1 MKLRRLRAI
10 AWKETLHILRDARSL
25 GLALVIP
32 MVMLFLFGYALNLD
46 LDRVPLLIWDQSV
59 TPQSRDMVSCFTGS
73 RYFRLGRFV
82 DSYAVIERALDTGE
96 ALTALVIPRDYADG
110 LTTGRNSVVQVF
122 LDGSDAYTA
131 TMAKGYAESVVG
143 GASLDL
149 VVRDSRRSGLPPPV
163 LPVDVR
169 PRVWYNADMQSR
181 NFIIPG
187 LVGIIMMIISALLT
201 SLTIARE
208 WETGTMEQLV
218 STPVK
223 PAELV
228 LGKLLPYFFLGLL
241 DVALAVSVGVF
252 LFGVPLRGSPYLL
265 FGLAAV
271 FLVGALCFGL
281 LLSVITRQQL
291 LASQLS
297 IMLTYL
303 PAVMLSGFIF
313 AIRNMP
319 VPVQIVTYF
328 FPARYFIGIIKAIF
342 LKGLIWQ
349 DLWFEAVL
357 LALFSFAL
365 VLLCIA
371 KFRKKLV

>member
-59 TPQSRDMVSCFTGS
+59 TPQSRDLVSCFTGS
-73 RYFRLGRFV
+73 RYFRLVRFV

-201 SLTIARE
+201 SLTVARE
-208 WETGTMEQLV
+208 WETGTMEQLI

-223 PAELV
+223 RIEII
-228 LGKLLPYFFLGLL
+228 LGKLIPYFVIGMF
-241 DVALAVSVGVF
+241 DVLLAVLLGKYLFQVPVRGRVDLIFGSAALFLAGALGVGV
-252 LFGVPLRGSPYLL
+252 LI
-265 FGLAAV
+265 
-271 FLVGALCFGL
+271 
-281 LLSVITRQQL
+281 SVITRAQL
-291 LASQLS
+291 LSSQLAM
-297 IMLTYL
+297 IVTYL
-303 PAVMLSGFIF
+303 PALMLSGFVF

-319 VPVQIVTYF
+319 EPLQWITYVI
-328 FPARYFIGIIKAIF
+328 PARYFVSLLKGIF
-342 LKGLIWQ
+342 LKGLRIEN
-349 DLWFEAVL
+349 LFMELSL
-357 LALFSFAL
+357 LAVFAL
-365 VLLCIA
+365 AMLVLSTIRL
-371 KFRKKLV
+371 RKRLD